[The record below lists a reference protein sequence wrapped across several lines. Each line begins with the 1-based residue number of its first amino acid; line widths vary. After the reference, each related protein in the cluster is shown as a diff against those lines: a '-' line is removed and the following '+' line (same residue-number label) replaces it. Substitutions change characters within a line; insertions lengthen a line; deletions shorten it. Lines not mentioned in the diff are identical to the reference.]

1 MSMLTVVFTPCLQQ
15 ILWFVGDVNER
26 NTSSQIFKAMV
37 LKKRSK
43 RINSY
48 ANYGLLV
55 LLLMLL
61 LLVNCVDVYRVFD
74 FRTIVSGIGT
84 ISSFIIWQ
92 YCLQYDVM
100 YEQYIYN
107 FIKKARREQD
117 KNIESD

>member
-1 MSMLTVVFTPCLQQ
+1 MLMREIQAPKYSKQ
-15 ILWFVGDVNER
+15 WF
-26 NTSSQIFKAMV
+26 S
-37 LKKRSK
+37 KRLK

-92 YCLQYDVM
+92 YCLQYNVM

-107 FIKKARREQD
+107 FIEKARRKQD
-117 KNIESD
+117 KKYKKWLM